1 MRGPLRISFRFS
13 SFFRR
18 FSSSRSAFWKVSA
31 LGKNCRVTAGG
42 QHGADPAASQGHNP
56 PQTHQ
61 S

>member
-56 PQTHQ
+56 PQTH
-61 S
+61 